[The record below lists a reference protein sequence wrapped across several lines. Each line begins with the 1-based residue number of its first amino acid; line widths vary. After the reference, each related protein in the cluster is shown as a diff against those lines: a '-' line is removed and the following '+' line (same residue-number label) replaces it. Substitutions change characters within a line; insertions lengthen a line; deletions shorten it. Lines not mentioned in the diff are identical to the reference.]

1 MDSGSGLRDV
11 VEDERLNAGFGWIL
25 VVFLCLVTVEEVVS
39 GDVLWGGFVIC
50 VAILAAIPAVVYRT
64 PRVMLPWE
72 VLLLASLP
80 VVGQAL
86 LPGQQIHGFVLSGR
100 IVAYLSV
107 AAVALIIAVE
117 LDVFTSVRMNHTFA
131 IVFVVITTMATAGIW
146 AVVQWV
152 SDLYLGTHFLLDN
165 GHPETVV
172 ATNLMWNFIAAIVGG
187 LAAGLLFEY
196 YFRRRAQ
203 SHRRL
208 PGDIGGTA

>member
-11 VEDERLNAGFGWIL
+11 VEDERLNAGLGWLL
-25 VVFLCLVTVEEVVS
+25 VVFLCLVTVEEVVNN
-39 GDVLWGGFVIC
+39 DILWGGFVFC
-50 VAILAAIPAVVYRT
+50 VAVLAAVPTLVYRT

-100 IVAYLSV
+100 IVTYLSV
-107 AAVALIIAVE
+107 AAVALIVAVE
-117 LDVFTSVRMNHTFA
+117 LDVFTSVKMNHAFA
-131 IVFVVITTMATAGIW
+131 VIFVVIATMATAGIW

-152 SDLYLGTHFLLDN
+152 SDIYLGTHFLLN
-165 GHPETVV
+165 GQSGTAEN
-172 ATNLMWNFIAAIVGG
+172 ARLMWNFIAAIIAGVG
-187 LAAGLLFEY
+187 AGLLFEY

-203 SHRRL
+203 THRRL